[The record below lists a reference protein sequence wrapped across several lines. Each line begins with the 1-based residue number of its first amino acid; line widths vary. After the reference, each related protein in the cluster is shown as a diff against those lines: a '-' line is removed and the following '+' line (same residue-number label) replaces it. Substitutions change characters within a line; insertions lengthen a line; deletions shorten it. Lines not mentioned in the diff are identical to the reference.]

1 MPRYAFVVATCMALL
16 PVSALSA
23 EKLPLADFTPDG
35 TWDCKD
41 QHGTNTGAVVIADI
55 SYAFTKADGRLG
67 GYGKLF
73 RITDNFDLPHFA
85 VISGYMKDELHS
97 LGIGLRGPR
106 DNNHDLSG
114 EIFVNVILSA
124 DGHGADDW
132 ECRRRERPD

>member
-1 MPRYAFVVATCMALL
+1 MSRCAFTIAMCVALF
-16 PVSALSA
+16 PVSESSA
-23 EKLPLADFTPDG
+23 KELPLRFVTPDG

-41 QHGTNTGAVVIADI
+41 QQGANTGAVVIADI
-55 SYAFTKADGRLG
+55 SYAFIKADGRLG

-73 RITDNFDLPHFA
+73 RLTDNFHLPHFA
-85 VISGYMKDELHS
+85 MISGYMKDELHS

-106 DNNHDLSG
+106 DSNHDLSG

-132 ECRRRERPD
+132 DCRRRERLD